1 VITSWRIVKARRVA
15 TAFDGQGARLR
26 GGRWNSPGIA
36 VIYTAQSAAL
46 AALETL
52 VRLDRDRPVPEF
64 ALIPCHFAEKVVAPV
79 DRSLLPKNWRS
90 YPAPPELQ
98 QIGNEWLKRGRSA
111 VLVVPSAIIE
121 SESNYL
127 LNPQHKDFA
136 LIEIGSPQRFAL
148 DLRLLT

>member
-36 VIYTAQSAAL
+36 IIYTAQSAAL
-46 AALETL
+46 AALETM
-52 VRLDRDRPVPEF
+52 VRLDRDRPIPEF
-64 ALIPCHFAEKVVAPV
+64 ALIPCHFAAKVVSHV

-98 QIGNEWLKRGRSA
+98 QIGNEWVKSGRSA
-111 VLVVPSAIIE
+111 VLLVPSAIIE
-121 SESNYL
+121 SETNYL

-136 LIEIGSPQRFAL
+136 SIEFGSPQPFAL